1 MKNHNDGLNEIKDRI
16 SLYFDN
22 ALNENDSSEFLN
34 TIQENPVYT
43 QLFNHEKKVREQLK
57 HHVQRSNSNN
67 DLIKR
72 IRDHI
77 KLS

>member
-1 MKNHNDGLNEIKDRI
+1 MENYDDGIKNIKDRI

-22 ALNENDSSEFLN
+22 ELNEGDKNNFLD
-34 TIQENPVYT
+34 TIQNNPTFT
-43 QLFNHEKKVREQLK
+43 QMFNHEKKVREQLK
-57 HHVQRSNSNN
+57 HHVQRPHANN